1 MLKNIKLKNKI
12 ILLAT
17 FIILFFSGLIV
28 LYIIP
33 TVNKEIESRTV
44 MKLRELVDLPMS
56 EINRQYALSQSGAKS
71 VADAQ
76 KDALEIIKNFRYSE
90 VEYFWI
96 NDYDGIMQMHAAKPQ
111 LDQTNVLEMQDPD
124 GKYIF
129 REFIEIVKAEGS
141 GVVKYQWPKPGK
153 DEPQPKISF
162 VKGFKEWNWIIGTG
176 VYADDLK
183 AIQRDIYIKVVA
195 VAVVIIICSILL
207 IALIVIPLNKTLR
220 DIISKSDQY
229 KSLDFREA
237 LSVDSKDEFGD
248 ISRAFNSIRGGL
260 KHLLES
266 MIKTSEEL
274 EAESKT
280 ISNDMS
286 HLEYNVGHT
295 LNSTSDISA
304 IIEETSAT
312 TAIVSETID
321 EIKSSVEA
329 VSQKASEGAQ
339 KSVDVSVRAEIMKQD
354 AVLAS
359 KEANEIYRGVKGRLE
374 IAIEKAKQ
382 VDRISTL
389 LDGIMGITSQTNL
402 LALNAS
408 IEAARAGDAGRG
420 FAVVASEVGKLAS
433 ESAKSVEV
441 IQGTT
446 VDIKDSVT
454 ELIKDASE
462 ILNFIEMNVL
472 KDYQRLITIGDQYT
486 EDAQVFSSIMTELS
500 AISTQITASMAAI
513 ALSMQEVSKATSL
526 EAESV
531 ENILHLTHD
540 VTEKTQR
547 VYKIM
552 QSNIELIAELD
563 DMINQF
569 RV

>member
-71 VADAQ
+71 VAEAQ

-339 KSVDVSVRAEIMKQD
+339 KSVDVSVRAEIMKHD

-382 VDRISTL
+382 VDRISSL

>member
-12 ILLAT
+12 ILLAS

-28 LYIIP
+28 FYIIP
-33 TVNKEIESRTV
+33 KVNTEIENRTV
-44 MKLRELVDLPMS
+44 MKLKELVDLPLS
-56 EINRQYALSQSGAKS
+56 EINRQYALSQSGEKTVEEAK
-71 VADAQ
+71 

-96 NDYDGIMQMHAAKPQ
+96 NDYEGVMQMHAVKPA
-111 LDQTNVLEMQDPD
+111 LDQTNVLDLQDPD

-129 REFIEIVKAEGS
+129 RDFIEVVKAEGS

-153 DEPQPKISF
+153 DQPQPKISF
-162 VKGFKEWNWIIGTG
+162 VKGFKDWNWIVGTG
-176 VYADDLK
+176 VYVDDLK
-183 AIQRDIYIKVVA
+183 NVQNDIYLKVVA
-195 VAVVIIICSILL
+195 VAIVIIICSILL

-220 DIISKSDQY
+220 SIIERSDQY
-229 KSLDFREA
+229 KSLDFRE
-237 LSVDSKDEFGD
+237 SIDVDSKDEFGD

-286 HLEYNVGHT
+286 HLEFNVGHT

-321 EIKSSVEA
+321 QIKGSVE
-329 VSQKASEGAQ
+329 VVYQKAAEGAQ
-339 KSVDVSVRAEIMKQD
+339 KSVDVSVRAEIMKED
-354 AVLAS
+354 AVIAS
-359 KEANEIYRGVKGRLE
+359 KEANEIYKGVKNRLE
-374 IAIEKAKQ
+374 LAIEKAKQ

-454 ELIKDASE
+454 ELIKDATE
-462 ILNFIEMNVL
+462 ILDFIENNVL
-472 KDYQRLITIGDQYT
+472 KDYDRLISIGDQYT

-500 AISTQITASMAAI
+500 TVSNQITTSMASI

-540 VTEKTQR
+540 VTEKTQK

-563 DMINQF
+563 EMINQF